1 MNIVIP
7 TFTNPFSFHCLK
19 RDTIDN
25 VNIDSCVPEYSSF
38 SSFRSKTEWSDLSH
52 GQVSTYTLN
61 NLINTRYIY
70 KKRDFKKVYC
80 TSQNIPN
87 IYPFYFVMYI
97 NFVGVIKFTFSREW
111 NM

>member
-70 KKRDFKKVYC
+70 KKEISRKFIEYFTEHSQHLPFLFCNVHKFCRCHKVYL
-80 TSQNIPN
+80 
-87 IYPFYFVMYI
+87 F
-97 NFVGVIKFTFSREW
+97 
-111 NM
+111 

>member
-19 RDTIDN
+19 RDTIDS

-70 KKRDFKKVYC
+70 KKRDFKKVY
-80 TSQNIPN
+80 
-87 IYPFYFVMYI
+87 
-97 NFVGVIKFTFSREW
+97 
-111 NM
+111 